1 MKWPWSHRELGE
13 AGGTLPR
20 DLGAHTALRHPD
32 FGLPALRT
40 GREFFF
46 VCGCKPLGLWPFVIA
61 AAEGQ
66 CGEEGADSEK

>member
-32 FGLPALRT
+32 FGLLALRT